1 MKKKLLVVCLVIM
14 FVLPVSVFAG
24 SFLGL
29 KVGVAAI
36 LNEPINLEE
45 VDVDYF
51 TELGLED
58 LTFGA
63 DIRVNVS
70 VVELAALVQ
79 GQAVPELDAVYLYGH
94 VGLGLSLELLGLV
107 DLGVTAGPWV
117 EALINADGDYITTF
131 DIQDPDTMD
140 LFIRLTADANL
151 GGISVGGFLMVD
163 PGLTIGDLMNPLFD
177 PSDITVDT
185 TALAGI
191 SVMIA
196 LL

>member
-14 FVLPVSVFAG
+14 FVLPATVFAG

-29 KVGVAAI
+29 KVGAAAI

-63 DIRVNVS
+63 DLRVNVS
-70 VVELAALVQ
+70 VVELAALLQ
-79 GQAVPELDAVYLYGH
+79 GEVFSDAAIVFGH
-94 VGLGLSLELLGLV
+94 VGIGLSLELLGLV
-107 DLGVTAGPWV
+107 DLGVTAGPYLAAAV
-117 EALINADGDYITTF
+117 TPSGIVPLF
-131 DIQDPDTMD
+131 DPEDFESFPVH
-140 LFIRLTADANL
+140 IRVTADANL
-151 GGISVGGFLMVD
+151 GSISVGGFLIVD
-163 PGLTIGDLMNPLFD
+163 PRVTIGDLMDVNFD
-177 PSDITVDT
+177 PGSISDPTE
-185 TALAGI
+185 ARAGI
-191 SVMIA
+191 SVLFA